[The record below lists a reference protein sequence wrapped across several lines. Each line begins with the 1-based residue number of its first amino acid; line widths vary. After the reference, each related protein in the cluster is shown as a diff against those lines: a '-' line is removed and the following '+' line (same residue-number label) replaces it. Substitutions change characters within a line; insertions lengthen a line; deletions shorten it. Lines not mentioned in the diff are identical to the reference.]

1 MGVKGWS
8 RPLLCLV
15 LCLCFGFEWE
25 GRLGRLQRQ
34 LENGDA
40 RQRREVV
47 RLMGSYPASEVREPL
62 LRALEDEDPAVRSE
76 AAETAGRVRLSD
88 AVPMLLDWL
97 EDEDAD
103 VRSAAARALGRIG
116 DPRAVGGLV
125 RALGDASPHVRRE
138 AVVALGEHGGSEVV
152 VPLLGRLDDDD
163 ADIRVQ
169 AAHVL
174 ATLGDDRAVVP
185 LVGRARDEA
194 PTVRQAVY
202 SALGALGDQ
211 RASAALIQSLRD
223 ESEPARLAAIGSLGR
238 LGATRGVEPLVE
250 LLHDRDPRAPR
261 AALSALAAIATP
273 DALQAVV
280 DALGIGALRETA
292 ANLLATHG
300 DDAVTGMLARALRS
314 SHDPAQ
320 SAAIGGALERRL
332 RDAPQPDIA
341 PILAEAIDSGRA
353 SAEILLPALA
363 RTGDASVLVS
373 LLEHLDGNDAERR
386 AALQALS
393 IYFELHPPDGRA
405 ADPLLA
411 VLGDVPPADRVRVVE
426 LLGRVGASRALP
438 VIRALL
444 EHEDTAL
451 QLAAVQ
457 AIGAIGDPIGA
468 DALLALID
476 SPDAQLR
483 FEAARALGDASS
495 PAVIDELLE
504 RFLGRDPV
512 DRHALLIAL
521 GGALERTGS
530 LDPARADAV
539 RDALLRALRGRDR
552 MLGARVVDAV
562 ARWDHPHARAVA
574 RAAVG
579 DHPNALLSV
588 HDLGLLRDT
597 LRTGTVP
604 AQLAALA
611 ALGRRGEAE
620 DVPRLAEIARTGRW
634 PLPAGAA
641 FALAEMA
648 RREIPVGADVACPL
662 LGRRDAHVRANVI
675 VALTRTSTSCPER
688 DPVAFLDVAHA
699 SAVRA
704 AAARWLAATRPGP
717 ATREI
722 LAQCAEQDLAPDV
735 SRACAQPETRE
746 ESQDAD
752 IYAYAFDR
760 QSLLRDELIALR
772 FADGSALVLHT
783 DANAHVRWPDAASG
797 RIMLDD
803 PLRTPLQP

>member
-1 MGVKGWS
+1 MRWS
-8 RPLLCLV
+8 RLV
-15 LCLCFGFEWE
+15 LLVLLGLCVGFEWE
-25 GRLGRLQRQ
+25 GRLGRLERQ

-88 AVPMLLDWL
+88 AVPRLLEWL

-138 AVVALGEHGGSEVV
+138 AVVALGEHGGTEVV

-174 ATLGDDRAVVP
+174 SSLGDARAVVP

-194 PTVRQAVY
+194 PAVRQAVY
-202 SALGALGDQ
+202 SALGALGDR
-211 RASAALIQSLRD
+211 RASAALVQSLRD
-223 ESEPARLAAIGSLGR
+223 ESEPARLAAIGALGR
-238 LGATRGVEPLVE
+238 LGAARGVEPLIE

-261 AALSALAAIATP
+261 AALSALSAIATP
-273 DALQAVV
+273 EALSAVV

-292 ANLLATHG
+292 ASLLSSHASES
-300 DDAVTGMLARALRS
+300 VTSLLARALRT
-314 SHDPAQ
+314 SHDLAQ
-320 SAAIGGALERRL
+320 SAAIGQVLETRL
-332 RDAPQPDIA
+332 RGEPQPEIA
-341 PILAEAIDSGRA
+341 SVIAEAIDSGRA

-363 RTGDASVLVS
+363 RSGDPAVLVG

-386 AALQALS
+386 AALQALTL
-393 IYFELHPPDGRA
+393 YFELHPPDGRA

-411 VLGDVPPADRVRVVE
+411 VLGDVPPPDRVRVVQ

-468 DALLALID
+468 DALLDLID
-476 SPDAQLR
+476 SPDGQLR
-483 FEAARALGDASS
+483 FEAARALGEASS
-495 PAVIDELLE
+495 AEVIDTLLE
-504 RFLGRDPV
+504 RLLGRRPV

-521 GGALERTGS
+521 GGALERSESIDDT
-530 LDPARADAV
+530 RAAAV
-539 RDALLRALRGRDR
+539 RDAFLRILRGRDR
-552 MLGARVVDAV
+552 MLGARVVDSAS
-562 ARWDHPHARAVA
+562 RWDHAHATQVLTTASRA
-574 RAAVG
+574 
-579 DHPNALLSV
+579 HPSALMALR
-588 HDLGLLRDT
+588 DLPLLRRT
-597 LRTGTVP
+597 LQTGTV
-604 AQLAALA
+604 ASQLAALA
-611 ALGRRGEAE
+611 GIGRHGDAS
-620 DVPRLAEIARTGRW
+620 DVERLVETASTGRW

-641 FALAEMA
+641 FALAELT
-648 RREIPVGADVACPL
+648 RREIPIGADVLCPL
-662 LGRRDAHVRANVI
+662 LSRRDAHVRANVL
-675 VALTRTSTSCPER
+675 VALTRTGATCPER
-688 DPVAFLDVAHA
+688 EAMTFLDAAHA
-699 SAVRA
+699 SSVRE
-704 AAARWLAATRPGP
+704 AAARWLAASRPG
-717 ATREI
+717 ASTRDA
-722 LAQCAEQDLAPDV
+722 LARCAEDDLAPEV
-735 SRACAQPETRE
+735 SRACAHPELPTE
-746 ESQDAD
+746 TQLAD
-752 IYAYAFDR
+752 VYAYAFDR
-760 QSLLRDELIALR
+760 ENLLRDQLIALR
-772 FADGSALVLHT
+772 FADGSALLVHT
-783 DANAHVRWPDAASG
+783 DANAHVRWPTAPAG